1 MNAIEIRDLSK
12 SYGSITALDNLSLS
26 VESNTV
32 HGFLGPNGAGKTTTI
47 KILMGLLRPNGGS
60 VAILG
65 RDALKG
71 DPTVRSKV
79 GYMPELP
86 RFPSHLTGEELLDI
100 YGRMYGLSQQ
110 RRREQIPEL
119 LEKVGLE
126 ARGKDKIGGYSKGMQ
141 QRFGIAQ
148 ALLGDPQLLIL
159 DEPSLGL
166 DPGGMVEVREMIRT
180 IAQNDATVFMSSHL
194 LHEAQQVCS
203 RITIINHGR
212 SLVTG
217 TLEEIASQLQEPPTI
232 RVEVESPTDK
242 VTKAVRALS
251 FAKDVSV
258 ADSRLDVTV
267 DTQEDVRGEISR
279 AVAKAGGTVLSTEV
293 LGRSLEDTYLKL
305 LRRSGR

>member
-12 SYGSITALDNLSLS
+12 SYGSITALDKLSLS

>member
-47 KILMGLLRPNGGS
+47 KILMDLLRPDEGS

-65 RDALKG
+65 RDAQKG
-71 DPTVRSKV
+71 DPTVRSRV

-110 RRREQIPEL
+110 RRKEQIPEL

-126 ARGKDKIGGYSKGMQ
+126 TRGKDKIGGYSKGMQ

-180 IAQNDATVFMSSHL
+180 IAQNDVTVFMSSHL

-217 TLEEIASQLQEPPTI
+217 TLEEMASQLQEPPTI
-232 RVEVESPTDK
+232 RVQVESPTDK

>member
-47 KILMGLLRPNGGS
+47 KILMGLLRPDGGS

-217 TLEEIASQLQEPPTI
+217 TQEEIASQLQEPLTI